1 VVEEGVARMSVAD
14 GQTEQMAWVVLRA
27 ANRTQAKG
35 CTIRLIFPREAEVAD
50 ESGVELTEAR
60 LLSVE
65 RYLQDRGYIEPANLG
80 LTWGSYT
87 ITPAGFSWLEGS
99 MPKPSPTDPVGELA
113 KRPGEEKALESAFRA
128 ELEEESRRREEVERE
143 LDEMCQ
149 ERPGALETVAREPER
164 AEPRSARSS
173 FKTASERVPWWRRVF
188 GG

>member
-1 VVEEGVARMSVAD
+1 MSEGTPVANKTAVLAL
-14 GQTEQMAWVVLRA
+14 VVLRT

-35 CTIRLIFPREAEVAD
+35 STVRLVVPRAPEVAH
-50 ESGVELTEAR
+50 EVGMELSEAQILEVEE
-60 LLSVE
+60 
-65 RYLQDRGYIEPANLG
+65 YLKERGYVEPANLG